1 MFYMRVCSSVGLER
15 MATNYKVGGSNPS
28 RLSVSYAK
36 IYKYIIGK
44 RGIRTLGSYCYDGFQ
59 NRCNRPLCHLPIYT
73 YNSIIIDIMLKYYC
87 ISLFIFLFKGL

>member
-28 RLSVSYAK
+28 RLSVFNVK
-36 IYKYIIGK
+36 ILGKEGFEPSVAIATTVFKTDAIDLSAIFPYI
-44 RGIRTLGSYCYDGFQ
+44 
-59 NRCNRPLCHLPIYT
+59 HIYT

-87 ISLFIFLFKGL
+87 ISLFIFLA